1 MALYLSETV
10 QLSFDLPG
18 IGSRHGRVVLP
29 IWNPPWSPI
38 LSVVFSIVIIFGVR
52 VGTSHVFNKHENFKL
67 NLTPLLCYGI
77 PSMAPLVCTTLYL
90 QLYSMFV
97 PIVYTASMHH
107 QYLYTLYAHMLT
119 FTRCCTQCVPLTEIE
134 ITRVSDI
141 VHIIQSA
148 TNFDQRQRTHFAD
161 PSNPPVRVI
170 KHLKRE
176 LRPPR
181 K

>member
-10 QLSFDLPG
+10 QLSFDLPS
-18 IGSRHGRVVLP
+18 IGSRHRRVVLP

-97 PIVYTASMHH
+97 PIVYNASMHH
-107 QYLYTLYAHMLT
+107 QYLYMHICSHSLDAAHSAYLLLKLKSLESVILFTLFNQQQISIRDREHILLILQ
-119 FTRCCTQCVPLTEIE
+119 TRPCV
-134 ITRVSDI
+134 
-141 VHIIQSA
+141 
-148 TNFDQRQRTHFAD
+148 
-161 PSNPPVRVI
+161 
-170 KHLKRE
+170 
-176 LRPPR
+176 
-181 K
+181 